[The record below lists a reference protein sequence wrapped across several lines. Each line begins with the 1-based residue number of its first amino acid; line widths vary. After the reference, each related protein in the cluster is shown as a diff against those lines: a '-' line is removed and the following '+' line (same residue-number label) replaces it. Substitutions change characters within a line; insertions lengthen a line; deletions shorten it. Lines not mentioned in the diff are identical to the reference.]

1 MQTSLL
7 DKRVILSKNKY
18 RQHYSRKIGKKKLI
32 WSTKTSAQINK
43 QCKIRFDPTEKRSN
57 KDYEL

>member
-1 MQTSLL
+1 M
-7 DKRVILSKNKY
+7 R
-18 RQHYSRKIGKKKLI
+18 KKKFI